1 MSESNSVRVSL
12 VKRSSF
18 DAPAALNMLIL
29 PTTAQSLRNNVGYA
43 QSQTLRTDANIQDLI
58 RLSLATG
65 GGLPVEMQFP
75 IVSEALWYLLSAVM
89 RATEVVQEST
99 ASCTTTAGAKTIT
112 RAAGDF
118 AADGY
123 QVGDIVKNSGATPPG
138 DNGFFKITVVA
149 ALTLTVEAAAN
160 FTGSVG
166 NVTVVRGARMKNG
179 TNRDFFDVEIARL
192 DTNLYELFRKMAV
205 DGMALTVSDNAITQA
220 AFNLVGISSERSS
233 PAPVTLSWAAPTA
246 GPILDALGV
255 PVFNVGAAA
264 FSAKSIGFQIA
275 NNIRPRTQV
284 GTLGGTAMA
293 WGAFQVTT
301 RITSYYSNFTEIS
314 NFTGNVPTD
323 MWFVMQD
330 ANNKALAIS
339 FPQYK
344 WSDLSADTRGLNQD
358 DYLEGSGQ
366 AYLDPV
372 ELCTLRVQRW
382 VG

>member
-1 MSESNSVRVSL
+1 L

-18 DAPAALNMLIL
+18 DSAAALNMLIL

-65 GGLPVEMQFP
+65 GGIPVEMQFP
-75 IVSEALWYLLSAVM
+75 VVNEALWLLLSATM
-89 RATEVVQEST
+89 RATEVAQAST

-123 QVGDIVKNSGATPPG
+123 QVGDIVKNIGATPPG
-138 DNGFFKITVVA
+138 DNGFFKITVVSA
-149 ALTLTVEAAAN
+149 ATLTVEAAAN

-179 TNRDFFDVEIARL
+179 TNRDFFDVEVARL
-192 DTNLYELFRKMAV
+192 DVSLFELFRKMAV
-205 DGMALTVSDNAITQA
+205 DGLALTVSDNAITQA
-220 AFNLVGISSERSS
+220 AFSLVGISSERSS
-233 PAPVTLSWAAPTA
+233 PAPVTLSWADPTA

-301 RITSYYSNFTEIS
+301 RITAYYSNFTEIN
-314 NFTGNVPTD
+314 NFTGNNPTD

-330 ANNKALAIS
+330 ANNKALSFS

-344 WSDLSADTRGLNQD
+344 WSDLAADTRGLNQD

-372 ELCTLRVQRW
+372 ELCTMRVQRW
-382 VG
+382 VA